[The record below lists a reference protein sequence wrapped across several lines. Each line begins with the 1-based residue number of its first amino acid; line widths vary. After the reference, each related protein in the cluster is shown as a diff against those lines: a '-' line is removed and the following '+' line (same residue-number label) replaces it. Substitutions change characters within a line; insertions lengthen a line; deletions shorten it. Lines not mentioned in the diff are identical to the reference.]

1 MQSRMDKYKIDSS
14 PIKTRAQKNQ
24 ALYEEVKNSA
34 LKEFDINSNSTVLK
48 ENAQNI
54 NVSNLREML
63 SDRDDDE
70 PRKGLDFSNYIEPDV
85 PSEYANTREYDLTAI
100 LEKAK
105 QGKNVD
111 YNKERLKKVR
121 STQYEILNNL
131 DLNNKE
137 VVEEDYLKKKQKEE
151 EDLKNLIN
159 TITEL
164 ELKNKMS
171 YTKTKATSADL
182 ELLSDLA
189 DDTEEFD
196 RTDDTSLD
204 TESLINNITETELT
218 EQTKF
223 ALLKE
228 QLKEQEEGTSESTEN
243 DQKETQEDEEKEE
256 KLYKT
261 NGFSDFSDIS
271 KRDGNTIIIKII
283 IFMIV
288 LGLIF
293 GIVFILN
300 NILNLGL
307 FK

>member
-14 PIKTRAQKNQ
+14 PIKSRTQKNQ
-24 ALYEEVKNSA
+24 SLYEEVKNSA

-54 NVSNLREML
+54 NVSNLRQIL
-63 SDRDDDE
+63 SSEDDDS
-70 PRKGLDFSNYIEPDV
+70 PRKGLDFSNYIEPDI
-85 PSEYANTREYDLTAI
+85 PTEYANTREYDLTAI

-189 DDTEEFD
+189 GDDTEEYEK
-196 RTDDTSLD
+196 TSTTLID
-204 TESLINNITETELT
+204 TESLINNITQTELN
-218 EQTKF
+218 EQTQIE
-223 ALLKE
+223 LLKE
-228 QLKEQEEGTSESTEN
+228 KNKETEN
-243 DQKETQEDEEKEE
+243 ESKEE
-256 KLYKT
+256 EQTVEEVKERKLSDT
-261 NGFSDFSDIS
+261 RGFSDFSDIS
-271 KRDGNTIIIKII
+271 KRDNNTIILKIVV
-283 IFMIV
+283 FLIV
-288 LGLIF
+288 LGLIV

-300 NILNLGL
+300 NMLNLGL

>member
-14 PIKTRAQKNQ
+14 PIKSRTQKNQ
-24 ALYEEVKNSA
+24 SLYEEVKSSA

-54 NVSNLREML
+54 NVSNLRQIL
-63 SDRDDDE
+63 SSEDDDN
-70 PRKGLDFSNYIEPDV
+70 PRKGLDFSNYIEPDI
-85 PSEYANTREYDLTAI
+85 PTEYANTREYDLTAI

-189 DDTEEFD
+189 DDTDEFD
-196 RTDDTSLD
+196 KTDTSLID
-204 TESLINNITETELT
+204 TESLINNITETELN
-218 EQTKF
+218 EQTKME
-223 ALLKE
+223 LLKE
-228 QLKEQEEGTSESTEN
+228 KMKEDISVEEV
-243 DQKETQEDEEKEE
+243 KEETAEEKEE
-256 KLYKT
+256 EKERKLSDT
-261 NGFSDFSDIS
+261 RGFSDFSDIS
-271 KRDGNTIIIKII
+271 KRDHNTIILKIV
-283 IFMIV
+283 IFLIV

-293 GIVFILN
+293 GIVYILN
-300 NILNLGL
+300 NIFNLGL
-307 FK
+307 IK

>member
-14 PIKTRAQKNQ
+14 PIKSRTQKNQ
-24 ALYEEVKNSA
+24 SLYEEVKSSA

-54 NVSNLREML
+54 NVSNLRQIL
-63 SDRDDDE
+63 SSEDDDN
-70 PRKGLDFSNYIEPDV
+70 PRKGLDFSNYIEPDI
-85 PSEYANTREYDLTAI
+85 PTEYANTREYDLTAI

-189 DDTEEFD
+189 DDTGEFD
-196 RTDDTSLD
+196 KTDTSLID
-204 TESLINNITETELT
+204 TESLINNITETELN
-218 EQTKF
+218 EQTKME
-223 ALLKE
+223 LLKE
-228 QLKEQEEGTSESTEN
+228 KMKEDISVEEV
-243 DQKETQEDEEKEE
+243 KEETAEEKEE
-256 KLYKT
+256 EKERKLSDT
-261 NGFSDFSDIS
+261 RGFSDFSDIS
-271 KRDGNTIIIKII
+271 KRDHNTIILKIV
-283 IFMIV
+283 IFLIV

-293 GIVFILN
+293 GIVYILN
-300 NILNLGL
+300 NIFNLGL
-307 FK
+307 IK